1 MKAITTV
8 LDAQLSLVDWFK
20 SIQPLAVLSSS
31 RALTALGSSKT
42 MAVKAY
48 ASVANVNHHVERRGR
63 LIDSNV

>member
-20 SIQPLAVLSSS
+20 SIEPLAVLSAS
-31 RALTALGSSKT
+31 RALTALGSSKN

-48 ASVANVNHHVERRGR
+48 AAVANVDHHVERRGK